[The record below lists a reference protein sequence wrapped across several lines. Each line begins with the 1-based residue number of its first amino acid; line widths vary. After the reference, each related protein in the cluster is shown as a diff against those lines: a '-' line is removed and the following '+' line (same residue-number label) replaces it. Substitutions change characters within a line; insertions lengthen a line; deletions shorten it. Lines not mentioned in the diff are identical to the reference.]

1 MYIKLQYISTI
12 PSRNIYQTRF
22 LAFLQKMGDDGMFFF
37 VAKRSTQNKAYS
49 LVNIQ
54 NSMENVQFSS

>member
-22 LAFLQKMGDDGMFFF
+22 LAFLQKMGDDGMVFLLP
-37 VAKRSTQNKAYS
+37 KGRPKTR
-49 LVNIQ
+49 LTLW
-54 NSMENVQFSS
+54 